1 MGIGNKDLD
10 RHGGP
15 SDTAV
20 PSARTWTA
28 MVGNGNGNGRTWTA
42 MVGNGNGSGTWTAMV
57 GISNGRN
64 IGKDL
69 TINRTCGFSYW
80 RL

>member
-1 MGIGNKDLD
+1 MVSIGN
-10 RHGGP
+10 GI
-15 SDTAV
+15 
-20 PSARTWTA
+20 
-28 MVGNGNGNGRTWTA
+28 GNGRTWTA
-42 MVGNGNGSGTWTAMV
+42 MVGIGNGSGTWTAMVNIGNNSGTWTAMV

-80 RL
+80 RLWEPK